1 MYELIWCFDQ
11 ICEEAYSMEFTC
23 MEALEGFKQGL
34 LEIYPDE
41 DLLFV
46 VVVKEQ

>member
-1 MYELIWCFDQ
+1 MYELIYSFDA
-11 ICEEAYSMEFTC
+11 IGEEAYSMEFSC

-46 VVVKEQ
+46 IKEEEQ